1 MPTVALNLLFLA
13 PGRTGGAEVY
23 ARELVPRLPAAFPE
37 ARFVV
42 IAGRELA
49 AEWRRAPWH
58 PDIALRALPVSSDTR
73 VRRVAAEQLLV
84 AGAVRRAGADLVHS
98 LATTMPLLTPGT
110 RAVTTIL
117 DVIYKEFPETHAGV
131 LAKGMATL
139 VPLSARRAERIL
151 TLSEA
156 AGEAIV
162 HHLGVP
168 REKVRAVPLGPGAE
182 PQAVPTPAK
191 ELRARLDLGTAP
203 IVLSPSAKRPHKNLG
218 RLVEALALARAT
230 PAPVLVVPGYH
241 TPFEAELE
249 ERARAAGVADRL
261 RFTGWIDDAGLEG
274 LYAAAACVAFPSLSE
289 GFGLPVLEAMR
300 RGVPVACSDIP
311 VLREVAGDAAELF
324 DPHDPAAIAAGLDRV
339 LGDRARRVE
348 LVVRGTE
355 QAARFSW
362 EATARGTADVH
373 REVLAS

>member
-37 ARFVV
+37 ARFVA

-49 AEWRRAPWH
+49 AEWRREPWH
-58 PDIALRALPVSSDTR
+58 PEIALRALPVSSDTR
-73 VRRVAAEQLLV
+73 VRRVAAEQVLV
-84 AGAVRRAGADLVHS
+84 AGAALRARADLVHS
-98 LATTMPLLTPGT
+98 LATTMPLLTPGA

-131 LAKGMATL
+131 LAQGMAAL
-139 VPLSARRAERIL
+139 VPLSARRADRVL
-151 TLSEA
+151 TLSQA
-156 AGEAIV
+156 AAEGIV
-162 HHLGVP
+162 RHLGVP
-168 REKVRAVPLGPGAE
+168 RDKVRPVPLGPGAG
-182 PQAVPTPAK
+182 PVAAPTPEA
-191 ELRARLDLGTAP
+191 ELRARLDLGPAP

-218 RLVEALALARAT
+218 RLVEALALVRAT

-249 ERARAAGVADRL
+249 ERARAAGVAERL

-274 LYAAAACVAFPSLSE
+274 LYSAAACVAFPSLSE

-300 RGVPVACSDIP
+300 RGIPVACSDIP

-324 DPHDPAAIAAGLDRV
+324 DPHDPAAIAAGLNRV
-339 LGDRARRVE
+339 LGDEARRAE
-348 LVVRGTE
+348 LVARGTA
-355 QAARFSW
+355 QVARFSW
-362 EATARGTADVH
+362 EATARGTADVY
-373 REVLAS
+373 REVLAA